1 MQSRSKIIFTYF
13 AIAIVVILLVFALP
27 ARTAQSTCKED
38 TCCEKAEGTCAEP
51 GKVPADDLML
61 ENLSRQFIFI
71 SPTN

>member
-1 MQSRSKIIFTYF
+1 MQHRSKIIFTYF

-27 ARTAQSTCKED
+27 ARTAQSTCKEN
-38 TCCEKAEGTCAEP
+38 TCCEKTEGTCEEQ
-51 GKVPADDLML
+51 GKIPADDLML